1 MKRYRGLDKCLSK
14 GSILLASFECGDT
27 ERGRRTEKQSV
38 LSPPITNPIA
48 HSLQTPQGVGY
59 TPRSVFRELLE
70 SSSVQLHPHHL
81 P

>member
-59 TPRSVFRELLE
+59 TPRFVFRELLE